1 VTTDRV
7 LVTGA
12 FGLVGSAV
20 VAALA
25 DQGRRVVATD
35 LDVAANHKRAQAFTA
50 RPGVE
55 VRWADLTSPAD
66 ITALLEAVAPSAIIH
81 LAAIIPPFC
90 YARRELARAVNVDA
104 TAELVRAASAM
115 PTPPRFVHASSIAV
129 YGARN
134 PYRTDELLTASTPV
148 RPTEL
153 YGQHKALA
161 EKHVTTSDLDWV
173 VLRLGAV
180 LTAQPRWTI
189 DRDLIFFEAVLPSDG
204 RVQSVDVRDV
214 ASAFTAATVTDHLR
228 EVFLIG
234 GDGTHR
240 ITQAVIGAES
250 ADAMGLVG
258 GLPPGRPGDPEDD
271 QAWYATDWMDTDRAQ
286 KILNFQHHSLPAMN
300 DELRAKVGWRRA
312 LLRLLAPVLRWYLRR
327 NSPYRGITGTY
338 SDPIRALEQRWGD
351 PRPAQES
358 NERLLQS

>member
-25 DQGRRVVATD
+25 DQDRQVVATD
-35 LDVAANHKRAQAFTA
+35 LDIPANRKRAQALTA

-55 VRWADLTSPAD
+55 VRWADLTSPTDVA
-66 ITALLEAVAPSAIIH
+66 ALLEAVAPSAIIH

-90 YARRELARAVNVDA
+90 YARRELARSVNVDA
-104 TAELVRAASAM
+104 TAELVKAASAL

-134 PYRTDELLTASTPV
+134 PYRTVELLTSSTPV

-153 YGQHKALA
+153 YGEHKALA
-161 EKHVTTSDLDWV
+161 EQHVMASDLEWV

-180 LTAQPRWTI
+180 LSAEPRWTI

-204 RVQSVDVRDV
+204 RIQSVDVRDV
-214 ASAFTAATVTDHLR
+214 ATAFCAATLTDHVR

-234 GDGTHR
+234 GDETHR
-240 ITQAVIGAES
+240 ISQAVIGAES
-250 ADAMGLVG
+250 AEAMGLVG
-258 GLPPGRPGDPEDD
+258 GLPPGRPGDPDD
-271 QAWYATDWMDTDRAQ
+271 DRAWYATDWMDTERAQ
-286 KILNFQHHSLPAMN
+286 NVLAFQHHSLPDMN
-300 DELRAKVGWRRA
+300 AELRAKVGWRRV
-312 LLRLLAPVLRWYLRR
+312 LLRLLAPAMRWYLRR
-327 NSPYRGITGTY
+327 HSPYRGIAGNY
-338 SDPIRALEQRWGD
+338 ADPMQALDRRWGD
-351 PRPAQES
+351 PRPSQDS
-358 NERLLQS
+358 DERVPQP